1 MSDAVAAPQ
10 LTTGHPAIG
19 MNTTPSIEDLYTLVS
34 DLYSIVVKYADAFET
49 IQPVVAQLK
58 AHPTPS
64 PFELLKIL
72 RDVL

>member
-1 MSDAVAAPQ
+1 MSDLAATPQ
-10 LTTGHPAIG
+10 PTTGHPALG

-49 IQPVVAQLK
+49 IQPVITQLK
-58 AHPTPS
+58 AHPAPS
-64 PFELLKIL
+64 PLELIKIL